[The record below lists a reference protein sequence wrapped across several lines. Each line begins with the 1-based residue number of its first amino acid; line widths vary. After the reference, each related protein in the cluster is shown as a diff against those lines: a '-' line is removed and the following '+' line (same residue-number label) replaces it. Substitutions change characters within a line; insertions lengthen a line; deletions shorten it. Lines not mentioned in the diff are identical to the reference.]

1 MDIWTT
7 VYVFLAFFA
16 AAFLKGITGLGFS
29 TICLP
34 ILSTF
39 IDLKAGIPLV
49 IVPSLSSNV
58 LVMAQAGR
66 FQEAL
71 RRFWPLYISAI
82 PGLILGVSVLSSVKS
97 SWSRAVLGAI
107 LFIYALWAWRTQTSI
122 ALSSQAERRWFIPV
136 GLVTGVVNGITGSQ
150 VMPALPFM
158 LALQLHKDLFVQ
170 AINLSFTLSSLV
182 MLVLLSRFGILSWD
196 ILGVAVVGILPV
208 ALGIFLG
215 GKLRQRLP
223 DDAFRKVVLVF
234 LLVIGLSLVVRI

>member
-1 MDIWTT
+1 MDTQT
-7 VYVFLAFFA
+7 AAYVFLAFFA

-39 IDLKAGIPLV
+39 IDLKAAIPLV
-49 IVPSLSSNV
+49 LIPSLASNV

-66 FQEAL
+66 FKEAL
-71 RRFWPLYISAI
+71 QRFWPLYISAI
-82 PGLILGVSVLSSVKS
+82 PGLVLGVSVLSSVKS
-97 SWSRAVLGAI
+97 SWSRAILGAS
-107 LFIYALWAWRTQTSI
+107 LFAFALWSWRTQAFT
-122 ALSSQAERRWFIPV
+122 LSTQAERRWSGPV
-136 GLVTGVVNGITGSQ
+136 GLITGVVNGITGSQ
-150 VMPALPFM
+150 VMPVLPFL
-158 LALQLHKDLFVQ
+158 LALQLHRDLFVQ

-182 MLVLLSRFGILSWD
+182 MLMLLSRFGILSLD
-196 ILGVAVVGILPV
+196 ILGVAAVGILPV

-234 LLVIGLSLVVRI
+234 LLVIGLSLMIRV

>member
-1 MDIWTT
+1 MDSSTIT
-7 VYVFLAFFA
+7 YVLLTFFV

-34 ILSTF
+34 ILSIL
-39 IDLKAGIPLV
+39 IDLKIAIPLV
-49 IVPSLSSNV
+49 IVPSLSSNI
-58 LVMAQAGR
+58 LVMIQAGR

-71 RRFWPLYISAI
+71 QRFWPLYISAI

-107 LFIYALWAWRTQTSI
+107 LFVFALWSWRTQAL
-122 ALSSQAERRWFIPV
+122 ALSKATERWWSGPV
-136 GLVTGVVNGITGSQ
+136 GLITGVVNGITGSQ
-150 VMPALPFM
+150 VMPVLPFL

-182 MLVLLSRFGILSWD
+182 MLVLLSRVGLLSWST
-196 ILGVAVVGILPV
+196 LSLAAAGILPV

-215 GKLRQRLP
+215 GKWRQRLP
-223 DDAFRKVVLVF
+223 DEAFRKVVLVF
-234 LLVIGLSLVVRI
+234 LLVLGLSLMIRV

>member
-1 MDIWTT
+1 MDSQTT
-7 VYVFLAFFA
+7 VYVLLAFFL

-34 ILSTF
+34 ILSIF

-49 IVPSLSSNV
+49 LVPSLSSNI

-66 FQEAL
+66 FKEAL
-71 RRFWPLYISAI
+71 QRFWPLYISAI
-82 PGLILGVSVLSSVKS
+82 PGLVIGVSILSSVKS

-107 LFIYALWAWRTQTSI
+107 LFIYALWAWRTQSRV
-122 ALSSQAERRWFIPV
+122 LSTQAERRWSSPV

-150 VMPALPFM
+150 VMPVLPFM

-196 ILGVAVVGILPV
+196 ILGVAVIGILPV
-208 ALGIFLG
+208 AFGIFLG

-223 DDAFRKVVLVF
+223 DEAFRKVVLVF
-234 LLVIGLSLVVRI
+234 LLVIGLSLIVRV

>member
-1 MDIWTT
+1 MAIQTAA
-7 VYVFLAFFA
+7 YVFLAFFV

-39 IDLKAGIPLV
+39 IDLKAAIPLV
-49 IVPSLSSNV
+49 IVPSLSSNI

-66 FQEAL
+66 FKEAL
-71 RRFWPLYISAI
+71 QRFWPLYLSAI

-97 SWSRAVLGAI
+97 SWSRAILGAI
-107 LFIYALWAWRTQTSI
+107 LFIFALWSWRNQAYTLPPQT
-122 ALSSQAERRWFIPV
+122 ERRWSGPV
-136 GLVTGVVNGITGSQ
+136 GLITGVVNGITGSQ
-150 VMPALPFM
+150 VMPVLPFL
-158 LALQLHKDLFVQ
+158 LALQLHRDLFVQ

-196 ILGVAVVGILPV
+196 ILGVATAGIVPV
-208 ALGIFLG
+208 ALGIYLG

-223 DDAFRKVVLVF
+223 DEAFRKVVLVF
-234 LLVIGLSLVVRI
+234 LLVIGLSLMIRI